1 MFQKPTRRAAHP
13 AFSRRAIALIVLSLG
28 VETSFPAFAQ
38 NQAGAVAQ
46 EAQDQTDVIVLED
59 INVTAEHRTENLQKT
74 PVAITVIGGS
84 ALNNQKIQNVRE
96 ISTYVPNLVAPT
108 ANLPSSQAFYLRGIG
123 ESDPFQEST
132 IALYA
137 DDVLLPRS
145 LNANIVFD
153 DVERVEVLRGPQG
166 TLYGRNS
173 SAGAIRIISY
183 DPGETPEGSI
193 SVGLGNYNAQEVR
206 GRVSGGLGNGFSSSV
221 SFVRNQRDGT
231 VRNEY
236 LGKDTGN
243 FDLTAVRGKLRWR
256 PNSDLDI
263 LLTTWGSVDKSDT
276 TPLIPHTPPDGQ
288 KFDPYKT
295 WGALDGESEVKT
307 AATSLRIA
315 YQINPQTQF
324 KSITAYGS
332 LEQYGFYDNG
342 GLPWLVNSANPSET
356 DQKYST
362 QEFQLNGTAS
372 RLTYTTGLFFY
383 REDFSAD
390 RDISTG
396 GTSPKY
402 HAQRT
407 DTETKSIAAYGQVNY
422 KLTDRLSGT
431 LGLRWTREK
440 KDFGF
445 QAYTLTPYVPGQA
458 QSITGILVSGNPP
471 RVANIHISKNWTSTT
486 PKIGLEYQW
495 TPDLSQYA
503 SVSKGFKAGGFDFR
517 ASSAVAAETP
527 FEPETVVSY
536 ETGVKG
542 EFLNKRLRA
551 NVAVFYNDYKD
562 YQASSRDPVLG
573 VVIKKNA
580 KQAHVKGI
588 EIETA
593 WVATSRLNFR
603 LGLGYMD
610 ARFDDFDNAVG
621 IDNEGRS
628 FVGSVKGKRIPAAP
642 RLTASAG
649 VNYRVPVSLPG
660 TWRVG
665 ADASY
670 RGDYF
675 GDYLNTKK
683 SHIPSRT
690 LLNLTTSYLTPDGKW
705 QFIAAVKNVAD
716 KEVQNSSTYTPSVG
730 RYNHIYGDPRT
741 FLVSAQYN
749 FF

>member
-1 MFQKPTRRAAHP
+1 MFQKPIRRAAHP

-46 EAQDQTDVIVLED
+46 EAQNQTDVIVLED

-108 ANLPSSQAFYLRGIG
+108 TNQPSTQTFYLRGIG
-123 ESDPFQEST
+123 ESDPFQESA
-132 IALYA
+132 IAVYA
-137 DDVLLPRS
+137 DDVILPRP

-153 DVERVEVLRGPQG
+153 DVERIEVLRGPQG

-193 SVGLGNYNAQEVR
+193 SVGLGDYNAREVR
-206 GRVSGGLGNGFSSSV
+206 GRISGGLGNGFSSSI
-221 SFVRNQRDGT
+221 SFVRSKRDGT

-236 LGKDTGN
+236 LDKDTN
-243 FDLTAVRGKLRWR
+243 NTDLTAVRGKLRWR

-276 TPLIPHTPPDGQ
+276 TPLIPHTPPDGHR
-288 KFDPYKT
+288 FDPYKT
-295 WGALDGESEVKT
+295 WAASDGWNEVKT
-307 AATSLRIA
+307 AAASLRVA
-315 YQINPQTQF
+315 YQINPRTQF
-324 KSITAYGS
+324 KSITAYGA
-332 LEQYGFYDNG
+332 LKQDGVYDNG
-342 GLPWLVNSANPSET
+342 GLPWLVSTDPADT
-356 DQKYST
+356 DQKYFT

-383 REDFSAD
+383 KEDYAAD
-390 RDISTG
+390 RDSNKGGKNPYYYGQRSDTG
-396 GTSPKY
+396 
-402 HAQRT
+402 
-407 DTETKSIAAYGQVNY
+407 TKSIAAYGQVNY

-431 LGLRWTREK
+431 LGLRWTREE
-440 KDFGF
+440 KDFDY
-445 QAYTLTPYVPGQA
+445 QTYTLTPYAPGQA
-458 QSITGILVSGNPP
+458 QAITGILVNGNPA
-471 RVANIHISKNWTSTT
+471 RAVDIHTSKSWTSTT

-503 SVSKGFKAGGFDFR
+503 SVTKGFKAGGFDHR
-517 ASSAVAAETP
+517 ASSALAAETP

-551 NVAVFYNDYKD
+551 NLAVFYNDYKD
-562 YQASSRDPVLG
+562 FQASTWDPALG
-573 VVIKKNA
+573 VVMKKNA
-580 KQAHVKGI
+580 KRAHVKGI

-593 WVATSRLNFR
+593 WAATSRLNFR

-610 ARFDDFDNAVG
+610 ARFDDFKDAVG
-621 IDNEGRS
+621 TGNDGKTFI
-628 FVGSVKGKRIPAAP
+628 GSVKGKRIPAAP
-642 RLTASAG
+642 RLTASVG

-660 TWRVG
+660 AWRVG
-665 ADASY
+665 ADVSY

-675 GDYLNTKK
+675 GDYLNTRK
-683 SHIPSRT
+683 SHVPSRT
-690 LLNLTTSYLTPDGKW
+690 LLNLATSYLTPDGKW
-705 QFIAAVKNVAD
+705 QFIAAVKNVTD
-716 KEVQNSSTYTPSVG
+716 KEVQNSSNYSPSIG

-741 FLVSAQYN
+741 FLLTAQYN